1 MGDRSAR
8 ALGELY
14 AGQRGVQAAGKPG
27 VLEAV
32 AADGSNINPVA
43 LAVLNVKQPDG
54 SYAIPTPQ
62 TQRAGTGFSTF
73 SIPAKFSEDQV
84 VLTRPALPSG
94 EHRSFKAFWALLPQ
108 TLPFSSANV
117 PGYGEKDKR
126 VNLNFSFD
134 DTRTLTPHIVN
145 DLRFGY
151 NRMFM
156 QQVPV
161 EPLKAS
167 QIGMTG
173 PVKEYDTLPLISVT
187 GFFTI
192 GPNTNNDQSMI
203 IHNSEI
209 ADTLSFNKGTHD
221 IRLGGNVAP
230 HQVNWNDVFLTRG
243 SISFQS
249 FPDFLLGMSGTQNG
263 TGVSN
268 VNGASTNNGIM
279 RSHPHYNDF
288 SLFFQDDWRASQ
300 RLTMNMGVRYQTTA
314 AMDAR
319 GNPVSVAALRTTGRF
334 RRRNICRFQ
343 IRPTPTS
350 RFQTLMAWI
359 VRRYRRTGFGL
370 RRAFG
375 WRWPIADNT
384 KFVVRTGYG
393 LYWSPLGGTVTMQ
406 GCLIQAASQR
416 RVSAPQAN
424 SRIRLRALRLLRP
437 KPFRSL
443 FRSARLRP
451 GRFST

>member
-1 MGDRSAR
+1 M
-8 ALGELY
+8 L
-14 AGQRGVQAAGKPG
+14 
-27 VLEAV
+27 
-32 AADGSNINPVA
+32 
-43 LAVLNVKQPDG
+43 DG

-73 SIPAKFSEDQV
+73 SIPESFRKTRRGLDFDQV
-84 VLTRPALPSG
+84 LPSG

-209 ADTLSFNKGTHD
+209 ADTLSINKGTHD
-221 IRLGGNVAP
+221 IRLGV
-230 HQVNWNDVFLTRG
+230 
-243 SISFQS
+243 
-249 FPDFLLGMSGTQNG
+249 
-263 TGVSN
+263 
-268 VNGASTNNGIM
+268 
-279 RSHPHYNDF
+279 
-288 SLFFQDDWRASQ
+288 
-300 RLTMNMGVRYQTTA
+300 
-314 AMDAR
+314 
-319 GNPVSVAALRTTGRF
+319 
-334 RRRNICRFQ
+334 
-343 IRPTPTS
+343 
-350 RFQTLMAWI
+350 
-359 VRRYRRTGFGL
+359 
-370 RRAFG
+370 
-375 WRWPIADNT
+375 
-384 KFVVRTGYG
+384 
-393 LYWSPLGGTVTMQ
+393 
-406 GCLIQAASQR
+406 
-416 RVSAPQAN
+416 
-424 SRIRLRALRLLRP
+424 
-437 KPFRSL
+437 
-443 FRSARLRP
+443 
-451 GRFST
+451 